1 MVALGS
7 RPLLLMCILILVVLT
22 LVVAGKSGR
31 EYFDTQTA
39 TTATPIT
46 NATIPMSVNASIMPA
61 TPVITGAATALPAT
75 VAATPT
81 LSGVPTPIANP
92 QQSITSMVPS
102 STVLS
107 AAAPPSSGT
116 VAPIT
121 SSVTSTTNNASA
133 APGTPALVPT
143 NAMTIVSAAISPPV
157 EIPPWQD
164 DVIGNWQLIQFDSMS
179 LPTDVVGLSSDPGVN
194 GVYAVRVVNPQHY
207 YFVCTLSDVARLGLT
222 STSPISTGHKPS
234 EYPLGYG
241 GATCSQ
247 TTTAPSTQALTI
259 GTQSVAAAGNVPVQ
273 TQSMSAT
280 PPTTGLN
287 TSQTPTYVAGSSPPL
302 IQTNINPTKMSLPF
316 ADCPFQASNISKYD
330 PLFDE
335 LHNIQTQMQD
345 DTSRLKF
352 ISDRLHRMGKQN
364 YYPMPLAESNAAY

>member
-31 EYFDTQTA
+31 EYFDTQIA
-39 TTATPIT
+39 TTATPT
-46 NATIPMSVNASIMPA
+46 TGATTPMAVSASNMPA
-61 TPVITGAATALPAT
+61 IPTITGASTTLPAT

-81 LSGVPTPIANP
+81 LSAVPTPIANP

-116 VAPIT
+116 VAPVT

-133 APGTPALVPT
+133 APGTPAMVPT
-143 NAMTIVSAAISPPV
+143 NAPTIVSAAISPPI

-164 DVIGNWQLIQFDSMS
+164 DVIGNWQLVQFDSMS

-194 GVYAVRVVNPQHY
+194 GVYAVRVINPQHY
-207 YFVCTLSDVARLGLT
+207 YFVCTLTDVARLGLT

-234 EYPLGYG
+234 EYPSGYG

-247 TTTAPSTQALTI
+247 TTMAPSTQALTI
-259 GTQSVAAAGNVPVQ
+259 GTQSVAAAGNV
-273 TQSMSAT
+273 QSQSGSAT
-280 PPTTGLN
+280 PLTMGTN
-287 TSQTPTYVAGSSPPL
+287 TSPTPTYVAGSSPPL
-302 IQTNINPTKMSLPF
+302 IQTNITPTKMSLPF